1 MTTMNRKPQASS
13 PRIAATCRPQ
23 CGFSLIELM
32 VAITIGLL
40 IMAALIALYLNIT
53 RTNNEMAKSNS
64 QIENGRFAMQILQS
78 DIVHAGFWGRL
89 GYTMAPAPA
98 FAAATAIP
106 NPCVVSGWDAAYK
119 NNLLAIPVQ
128 GFADGS
134 TLADCSVTGVL
145 ASSDVLVVS
154 HANTCTAGSANC
166 DGGTDTG
173 PHIQVSACRTAVPP
187 EAVYVIDSPA
197 IPPAA
202 EFPLKEKDCATIA
215 ARRKLVSNVY
225 YLATSNNL
233 PTLMRVSL
241 VNGAYSVPQ
250 PLIEGIEAF
259 RLEYGIDT
267 LGRNGLPISATNPG
281 DGSADTYVRCAPCT
295 LDQLANIVAV
305 KIHVLARN
313 LGTTPGYTNSKS
325 YQLGETAIAA
335 ANDGFK
341 RHVFSTTV
349 RLVNIAGRR
358 ETP

>member
-1 MTTMNRKPQASS
+1 MSKSARRMLQA
-13 PRIAATCRPQ
+13 
-23 CGFSLIELM
+23 GFTLVELM
-32 VAITIGLL
+32 VSMAIGLL
-40 IMAALIALYLNIT
+40 IVLALITLLVNVN
-53 RTNNEMAKSNS
+53 RNNREMAKTNR
-64 QIENGRFAMQILQS
+64 QIENGRFALQVLQN
-78 DIVHAGFWGRL
+78 DVVHAGFWGRL

-98 FAAATAIP
+98 YAAPTAIP
-106 NPCVVSGWDAAYK
+106 NPCVVSGWDATYK
-119 NNLLAIPVQ
+119 SNLLAIPVQ
-128 GFADGS
+128 GFANGS
-134 TLADCSVTGVL
+134 TLAGCNVTGVL

-166 DGGTDTG
+166 DGGADTG

-187 EAVYVIDSPA
+187 EAMYVIDSPA

-215 ARRKLVSNVY
+215 ARRKLVSNIY
-225 YLATSNNL
+225 YLANSNNL

-241 VNGAYSVPQ
+241 INGAYSTPQ

-267 LGRNGLPISATNPG
+267 LGRNGNAIDLTTTPPNLG
-281 DGSADTYVRCAPCT
+281 DGSADTFVSCAPCT

-313 LGTTPGYTNSKS
+313 LEATPGYTDSKS
-325 YQLGETAIAA
+325 YQLGATTIAA

-349 RLVNIAGRR
+349 RLINPSGRR
-358 ETP
+358 EAP